1 MGIKGI
7 RDIGFDFILLHFM
20 FKLSLF
26 FVVLSFVI
34 SLFFAFLSGVAW
46 ASALVTGILAAL
58 LFGLL
63 GFFVQIVL
71 EKKVPESLS
80 LFKAFNLAS
89 ISNKKDVPTSNGG
102 LARNNVNRDSYKDFL
117 KTADTKDSEAEENSF
132 SASESLGNTSI
143 AKPSNS
149 DKESA
154 METASTMET
163 STEDTLSNHSNANN
177 KYGDHTLLEKSKIDK
192 NPMVLAK
199 AIRTMIT

>member
-63 GFFVQIVL
+63 VKGF
-71 EKKVPESLS
+71 K
-80 LFKAFNLAS
+80 
-89 ISNKKDVPTSNGG
+89 
-102 LARNNVNRDSYKDFL
+102 
-117 KTADTKDSEAEENSF
+117 
-132 SASESLGNTSI
+132 
-143 AKPSNS
+143 
-149 DKESA
+149 
-154 METASTMET
+154 
-163 STEDTLSNHSNANN
+163 
-177 KYGDHTLLEKSKIDK
+177 
-192 NPMVLAK
+192 
-199 AIRTMIT
+199 